1 MAAGGAGSISRL
13 YDILKR
19 AQGWPLPLIIK
30 TGEIRGYKVSPDEI
44 RLLTRLAQDGAVKP
58 PSITTPERGDAQF
71 IFTPTPGFVKVNP
84 LRRDIYERALAVVS
98 AVRLGQLLPNRF
110 AIRSPG
116 AVLYKLKTELRLKPT
131 TDYSNQYRNLVHMRI
146 ATLQKTQGGYS
157 QLQIIDTP
165 ENREALQIAYDLVQ
179 GSSDS
184 SDFSVDQDAVNAM
197 TNGQDYV
204 ESLISARKM
213 REREHVAL
221 SPEMNE
227 QLELLLLGGHV

>member
-1 MAAGGAGSISRL
+1 
-13 YDILKR
+13 
-19 AQGWPLPLIIK
+19 
-30 TGEIRGYKVSPDEI
+30 
-44 RLLTRLAQDGAVKP
+44 
-58 PSITTPERGDAQF
+58 
-71 IFTPTPGFVKVNP
+71 
-84 LRRDIYERALAVVS
+84 
-98 AVRLGQLLPNRF
+98 
-110 AIRSPG
+110 
-116 AVLYKLKTELRLKPT
+116 
-131 TDYSNQYRNLVHMRI
+131 MRI